1 MFFFIKYLKK
11 NIKLLKMSSIDL
23 IVVEPTGKQKK
34 YTLKPHGE
42 LEKVQKRWR
51 SHLKNIGASW
61 SDKKKQWTLSR
72 DKLKDFEK
80 IQSIVSSSEPEQKQS
95 QPTVTKDKKKYNKR
109 QSPSDSDEEEEENES
124 EAEED
129 SEDSSDSDEE
139 VIEFLKNKIKNL
151 YKSSHDKMIQEDIE
165 NSEEE
170 DIVRTSRRIR
180 YILSKLQSLDQ
191 RVKGLEEENAFL
203 HKQMSQL
210 KK

>member
-1 MFFFIKYLKK
+1 
-11 NIKLLKMSSIDL
+11 MSSIDL

-61 SDKKKQWTLSR
+61 SDKKKQWSLSR

-80 IQSIVSSSEPEQKQS
+80 IQSIVSSSDQKDPEQKQT
-95 QPTVTKDKKKYNKR
+95 QPTMTKDKKKYNKR
-109 QSPSDSDEEEEENES
+109 QSPSESEGDDEEENES

-151 YKSSHDKMIQEDIE
+151 SKSSHDKMIQEDIE

-180 YILSKLQSLDQ
+180 YILSKLQSLDH

>member
-1 MFFFIKYLKK
+1 
-11 NIKLLKMSSIDL
+11 MSSIDL
-23 IVVEPTGKQKK
+23 IVAEPTGKQKK

-80 IQSIVSSSEPEQKQS
+80 IQAIVNSSDQKEPDQKPT
-95 QPTVTKDKKKYNKR
+95 QPMPSKDKKKHKR
-109 QSPSDSDEEEEENES
+109 HSPSESEGDDEEDEDES

-129 SEDSSDSDEE
+129 SEESSDSDEE

-151 YKSSHDKMIQEDIE
+151 YKSTHDKMIQEDVE

-170 DIVRTSRRIR
+170 DIIRTSRRIR
-180 YILSKLQSLDQ
+180 YILSKLQTLDQ
-191 RVKGLEEENAFL
+191 RVKDLEEENAFL

>member
-1 MFFFIKYLKK
+1 
-11 NIKLLKMSSIDL
+11 MSSIDL

-80 IQSIVSSSEPEQKQS
+80 IQAIVTSSDEKETEQKPS
-95 QPTVTKDKKKYNKR
+95 QPAPTKEKKKHNKR
-109 QSPSDSDEEEEENES
+109 HSPSESEGDDEEEEEDS

-129 SEDSSDSDEE
+129 SEESSDSDEE

-151 YKSSHDKMIQEDIE
+151 YKSTHDKMIQEDVE

-180 YILSKLQSLDQ
+180 YILSKLQSLEQ

>member
-1 MFFFIKYLKK
+1 
-11 NIKLLKMSSIDL
+11 MSSIDL

-80 IQSIVSSSEPEQKQS
+80 IQAIVTSSDQKEPEQKS
-95 QPTVTKDKKKYNKR
+95 YQPVPTKDKKKHNKR
-109 QSPSDSDEEEEENES
+109 HSPSESEGDDEEEEEDNDS

-129 SEDSSDSDEE
+129 SEESSDSDEE

-151 YKSSHDKMIQEDIE
+151 YKSTHDKMIQEDVE

-180 YILSKLQSLDQ
+180 YILSKLQSLEQ
-191 RVKGLEEENAFL
+191 RVKGLEEQNAFL

>member
-1 MFFFIKYLKK
+1 
-11 NIKLLKMSSIDL
+11 MSSIDL

-80 IQSIVSSSEPEQKQS
+80 IQAIVTSSDQKEPEQKSS
-95 QPTVTKDKKKYNKR
+95 QAISTKDKKKHNKR
-109 QSPSDSDEEEEENES
+109 HSPLESEGDDEEEEEEDDD

-129 SEDSSDSDEE
+129 SEESSDSDEE

-151 YKSSHDKMIQEDIE
+151 YKSTHDKMIQEDVE

-180 YILSKLQSLDQ
+180 YILSKLQSLEQ

>member
-1 MFFFIKYLKK
+1 
-11 NIKLLKMSSIDL
+11 MSSIDL

-80 IQSIVSSSEPEQKQS
+80 IQAIVTSSDQKEPEQKSS
-95 QPTVTKDKKKYNKR
+95 QTISTKDKKKHNKR
-109 QSPSDSDEEEEENES
+109 HSASESEEDDEEEDEEDDE

-129 SEDSSDSDEE
+129 SEESSDSDEE

-151 YKSSHDKMIQEDIE
+151 YKSTHDKMIQEDVE

-180 YILSKLQSLDQ
+180 YILSKLQSLEQ

>member
-1 MFFFIKYLKK
+1 
-11 NIKLLKMSSIDL
+11 MSSIDL

-80 IQSIVSSSEPEQKQS
+80 IQAIVTSSDQKEPEQKPS
-95 QPTVTKDKKKYNKR
+95 QPVSTKDKKKHNKR
-109 QSPSDSDEEEEENES
+109 HSPSESEGDDEEEEEENDS

-129 SEDSSDSDEE
+129 SEESSDSDEE

-151 YKSSHDKMIQEDIE
+151 YKSTHDKMIQEDVE

-180 YILSKLQSLDQ
+180 YILSKLQSLEQ

-203 HKQMSQL
+203 HKQMSQI

>member
-1 MFFFIKYLKK
+1 
-11 NIKLLKMSSIDL
+11 MSSTDL

-61 SDKKKQWTLSR
+61 SEKKKQWTLSR
-72 DKLKDFEK
+72 EKLKDFEK
-80 IQSIVSSSEPEQKQS
+80 IQSIVTSNYTEEDK
-95 QPTVTKDKKKYNKR
+95 PTTTSIKEKKKYKR
-109 QSPSDSDEEEEENES
+109 QSPSDSEEEEEDD
-124 EAEED
+124 EAEEDEED

-139 VIEFLKNKIKNL
+139 VIEFLKNKIKSL
-151 YKSSHDKMIQEDIE
+151 CTSTHDKMIKEDVD

-180 YILSKLQSLDQ
+180 YILSKLQSLET

-210 KK
+210 KSK

>member
-1 MFFFIKYLKK
+1 
-11 NIKLLKMSSIDL
+11 MSSIDL

-80 IQSIVSSSEPEQKQS
+80 IQAIVTSSDQKEPEQKSS
-95 QPTVTKDKKKYNKR
+95 QTISTKDKKKHNKR
-109 QSPSDSDEEEEENES
+109 RSASESEGDDEEEEEEDDE

-129 SEDSSDSDEE
+129 SEESSDSDEE

-151 YKSSHDKMIQEDIE
+151 YKSTHDKMIQEDVE

-180 YILSKLQSLDQ
+180 YILSKLQSLEQ

>member
-1 MFFFIKYLKK
+1 
-11 NIKLLKMSSIDL
+11 MSSTDL

-61 SDKKKQWTLSR
+61 SEKKKQWTLSR
-72 DKLKDFEK
+72 EKLKDFEK
-80 IQSIVSSSEPEQKQS
+80 IQSIVNSNYTEEDK
-95 QPTVTKDKKKYNKR
+95 PTTTSIKEKKRHKR
-109 QSPSDSDEEEEENES
+109 QSPSDSEDEEEED
-124 EAEED
+124 EAEEDED

-139 VIEFLKNKIKNL
+139 VIEFLKNKIKSL
-151 YKSSHDKMIQEDIE
+151 CTSSHDKMIKEDVD

-180 YILSKLQSLDQ
+180 YILSKLQSLET

-210 KK
+210 KSK

>member
-1 MFFFIKYLKK
+1 
-11 NIKLLKMSSIDL
+11 MSSIDL
-23 IVVEPTGKQKK
+23 IVAEPTGKQKK

-80 IQSIVSSSEPEQKQS
+80 IQAIVNSSDQKEPEQKPS
-95 QPTVTKDKKKYNKR
+95 QLIPSKDKKKHKR
-109 QSPSDSDEEEEENES
+109 HSPSESEGDDEEEES

-129 SEDSSDSDEE
+129 SEESSDSDEE

-151 YKSSHDKMIQEDIE
+151 YKSTHDKMIQEDVE

-170 DIVRTSRRIR
+170 DIIRTSRRIR
-180 YILSKLQSLDQ
+180 YILSKLQSLEQ

>member
-1 MFFFIKYLKK
+1 
-11 NIKLLKMSSIDL
+11 MSSIDL

-80 IQSIVSSSEPEQKQS
+80 IQAIVTSSDQKEPEQKSS
-95 QPTVTKDKKKYNKR
+95 QPVVTKDKKKYNKR
-109 QSPSDSDEEEEENES
+109 HSPSESEGDDEEEEEDNES

-129 SEDSSDSDEE
+129 SEESSDSDEE

-151 YKSSHDKMIQEDIE
+151 YKSTHDKMIQEDVE

-180 YILSKLQSLDQ
+180 YILSKLQSLEQ

>member
-1 MFFFIKYLKK
+1 
-11 NIKLLKMSSIDL
+11 MSSIDL
-23 IVVEPTGKQKK
+23 IVAEPTGKQKK

-80 IQSIVSSSEPEQKQS
+80 IQAIVNSYDQKEPEQKPT
-95 QPTVTKDKKKYNKR
+95 QPIPSKDKKKHKR
-109 QSPSDSDEEEEENES
+109 HSPSESEGDDEEEEENES

-129 SEDSSDSDEE
+129 SEESSDSDEE

-151 YKSSHDKMIQEDIE
+151 YKSSHDKMIQENVE

-191 RVKGLEEENAFL
+191 RVKDLEEENAFL